1 MVPREIN
8 NNVFA
13 KVRGIIRENYDV
25 FAGGLSWTYRLICF
39 QKNQICGMINDN
51 EYFRLLFYWH

>member
-13 KVRGIIRENYDV
+13 KVRGIIRENYGV
-25 FAGGLSWTYRLICF
+25 LQVGYPGHIV
-39 QKNQICGMINDN
+39 
-51 EYFRLLFYWH
+51 